1 MLPELLTRNDLR
13 ELGLK
18 VTNTTF
24 QRWEKPDKQTGRPA
38 LLHPIK
44 PGGGRSALVF
54 YRRDEVERLLQ
65 SRSITVKAA

>member
-1 MLPELLTRNDLR
+1 MLPELMTRNDIR
-13 ELGLK
+13 ALGLR

-24 QRWEKPDKQTGRPA
+24 QRWESKKYGP

-44 PGGGRSALVF
+44 PAGRYGRVY

-65 SRSITVKAA
+65 SRSITVTKAA